1 MHVSVVRRIDCVDPY
16 YDFHHGLS
24 RAIRQDLRSDQ
35 VTDGTDKDLRRLFAE
50 VDMEQRDEAFV
61 QRVSAAIARQRR
73 IRQMF
78 RVSVSIALPVILPA
92 LVAGLVGTAL
102 IALTPLIMDGASY
115 VALLSTL
122 LVEPL
127 AALLVSPIGWGVSLA
142 VAVLAL
148 RRALA
153 ST

>member
-1 MHVSVVRRIDCVDPY
+1 
-16 YDFHHGLS
+16 
-24 RAIRQDLRSDQ
+24 
-35 VTDGTDKDLRRLFAE
+35 
-50 VDMEQRDEAFV
+50 MEQRDEAFV

-115 VALLSTL
+115 VALLPTL

-127 AALLVSPIGWGVSLA
+127 EALLVSPIGWGVSLA

>member
-1 MHVSVVRRIDCVDPY
+1 
-16 YDFHHGLS
+16 
-24 RAIRQDLRSDQ
+24 
-35 VTDGTDKDLRRLFAE
+35 
-50 VDMEQRDEAFV
+50 MEQRDEAFV